1 MFSSIA
7 LCGLFIFKFFGTFV
21 LHALVGHAFDA
32 AAPLLVTYGLAM
44 VLLALT
50 NALTY
55 YGIATHR
62 LAFTVPLFI
71 CTFGTLGAIA
81 MYHPSLATVVDIMAF
96 GNAAAALVVAISLT
110 AQRHTAGRRS
120 TV

>member
-1 MFSSIA
+1 
-7 LCGLFIFKFFGTFV
+7 FFGTQV

-32 AAPLLVTYGLAM
+32 ALPLLATYGLAM

-62 LAFTVPLFI
+62 LAFTVPLLI
-71 CTFGTLGAIA
+71 CTFGTLAAIVTF
-81 MYHPSLATVVDIMAF
+81 HVTLAGVVQIMVI
-96 GNAAAALVVAISLT
+96 GNAAAAAAVAVSLILQQNAT
-110 AQRHTAGRRS
+110 GRRS